1 MLGYRKEKKR
11 RKKDTT
17 NISFKFDQNIIITES
32 TFFNQKSYEFG
43 KTRAANYVKGLEKAL
58 LDVSNSIE
66 VRHDL

>member
-1 MLGYRKEKKR
+1 MSKHDYHDNVL
-11 RKKDTT
+11 
-17 NISFKFDQNIIITES
+17 
-32 TFFNQKSYEFG
+32 FNQKSYEFG